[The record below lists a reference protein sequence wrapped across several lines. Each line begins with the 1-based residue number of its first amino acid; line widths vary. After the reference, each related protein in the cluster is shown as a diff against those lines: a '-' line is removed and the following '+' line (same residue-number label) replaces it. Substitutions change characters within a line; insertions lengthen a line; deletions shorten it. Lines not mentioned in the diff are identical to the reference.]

1 MGAPEPISLST
12 VFDSLDFL
20 ADRRPGMDGDP
31 TATWYATPATYRD
44 GGIFVVHYAGQSEW
58 ERHPVG
64 DEVVMVVEGSTTMT
78 LRIDGADHEVALGP
92 MQMVVVPQN
101 TWHRFDTPDG
111 AKIMTI
117 TPQPTEHSLEAPGM
131 KL

>member
-1 MGAPEPISLST
+1 MAVPQPISLST

-20 ADRRPGMDGDP
+20 PDRRPGMDGDP
-31 TATWYATPATYRD
+31 AAKWYATPAMYRD
-44 GGIFVVHYAGQSEW
+44 GGIYVVHYAGQSEW

-78 LRIDGADHEVALGP
+78 LRIDGTDHALTLGA

-101 TWHRFDTPDG
+101 TWHRFDTPNA

-117 TPQPTEHSLEAPGM
+117 TPQPTDHSIDDPGV
-131 KL
+131 